1 MTGPAARPP
10 QRAAVI
16 SKRGVP
22 EGLRIAAELGAWLP
36 ARGVSVRYDRTTAR
50 ALGRKDGFPDG
61 TLPKGT
67 DLAIVAGGDGTLLS
81 VARVAAPAG
90 VPILGVNFGGLG
102 FLSELQPDELFH
114 GLEDVLEGRFSLEER
129 RTLRVRLRRG
139 RKTIVSHVALN
150 DAVLAKS
157 RQPRMITVELRMDGS
172 SVATITGDG
181 IIVATPTGSTAYNLS
196 AGGPLLDPRMDALVV
211 SPICPHTLAY
221 RPIVVPSYVR
231 LELRLRSVRDE
242 EALLT
247 LDGQVVVPLRD
258 LDVVHVELDA
268 SPARLVRVIG
278 RGFFDVL
285 HEKLGWG
292 YR

>member
-1 MTGPAARPP
+1 MKIPAPRVPK
-10 QRAAVI
+10 RAAII

-36 ARGVSVRYDRTTAR
+36 ARGVAVRYDRTTST
-50 ALGRKDGFPDG
+50 ALGRKDGFADG

-81 VARVAAPAG
+81 VARAAAPLG

-102 FLSELQPDELFH
+102 FLSELHPDELFD
-114 GLEDVLEGRFSLEER
+114 GLEEILAGRYALEER

-139 RKTIVSHVALN
+139 RRALGTHVALN

-157 RQPRMITVELRMDGS
+157 RQPRMITVELRLDGS
-172 SVATITGDG
+172 AIATITGDG
-181 IIVATPTGSTAYNLS
+181 VIVSTATGSTAYNLS
-196 AGGPLLDPRMDALVV
+196 AGGPLLDPRMDALVL

-221 RPIVVPSYVR
+221 RPLVVPGHVR
-231 LELRLRSVRDE
+231 VEMRLRSVRNE

-247 LDGQVVVPLRD
+247 MDGQVAVPLRD
-258 LDVVHVELDA
+258 LDLVTVELDDH
-268 SPARLVRVIG
+268 PAHLVRVAG
-278 RGFFDVL
+278 RGFFEVL
-285 HEKLGWG
+285 HQKLGWG
-292 YR
+292 SR

>member
-1 MTGPAARPP
+1 VR
-10 QRAAVI
+10 
-16 SKRGVP
+16 
-22 EGLRIAAELGAWLP
+22 
-36 ARGVSVRYDRTTAR
+36 VRYDRTTAK
-50 ALGRKDGFPDG
+50 ALGRKDGFADG

-102 FLSELQPDELFH
+102 FLSELQPDELFE
-114 GLEDVLEGRFSLEER
+114 GLEEVLRGRFGLEER
-129 RTLRVRLRRG
+129 RTLRVRIRRG
-139 RKTIVSHVALN
+139 KKTLASHVALN

-221 RPIVVPSYVR
+221 RPIVVPSHVR

-247 LDGQVVVPLRD
+247 LDGQVAVPLRD
-258 LDVVHVELDA
+258 HDVVHVELDG
-268 SPARLVRVIG
+268 SPARLVRITG

>member
-1 MTGPAARPP
+1 MTKTAAKPP
-10 QRAAVI
+10 EFVAVV

-22 EGLRIAAELGAWLP
+22 EGLRIAAELGDWLR
-36 ARGVSVRYDRTTAR
+36 ARGVKVRFDKATATSLR
-50 ALGRKDGFPDG
+50 RKDGFADG
-61 TLPKGT
+61 TLPRRT

-114 GLEDVLEGRFSLEER
+114 GLERVLEGQFGIEER

-139 RKTIVSHVALN
+139 RRSTSYVALN

-157 RQPRMITVELRMDGS
+157 RQPRMITVELRMDAS
-172 SVATITGDG
+172 LVATITGDG

-211 SPICPHTLAY
+211 APICPHTLAY
-221 RPIVVPSYVR
+221 RPIVVPSHVR
-231 LELRLRSVRDE
+231 LEMRLRSVRE
-242 EALLT
+242 EQALLT
-247 LDGQVVVPLRD
+247 MDGQVGVPLRD
-258 LDVVHVELDA
+258 MDLVHVELDDC
-268 SPARLVRVIG
+268 PARLVRITG